1 MAITAVQLRVQSHLA
16 VPEFTEPD
24 SLLNRRNS
32 VVAVKLHIKASV
44 EPENKGIRI
53 RMIPEGQLS
62 LLPYNIIL
70 LNRISVINLEGLFLK
85 RNKG

>member
-1 MAITAVQLRVQSHLA
+1 MAAM
-16 VPEFTEPD
+16 
-24 SLLNRRNS
+24 
-32 VVAVKLHIKASV
+32 KLHVKASA

-62 LLPYNIIL
+62 LLPYNLIL
-70 LNRISVINLEGLFLK
+70 LNRILVINLEGLFLK